1 MLGLTEADWK
11 RNIRKEVERKG
22 LTYNRK
28 KIQKQK
34 EVLVKMAVVLFI
46 TKREK
51 YRKKDR
57 SY

>member
-28 KIQKQK
+28 KIQEQK
-34 EVLVKMAVVLFI
+34 EVLVTVAVVVAI
-46 TKREK
+46 AIQKE
-51 YRKKDR
+51 R
-57 SY
+57 S

>member
-34 EVLVKMAVVLFI
+34 EVLVTVAVVVAI
-46 TKREK
+46 AIQKE
-51 YRKKDR
+51 R
-57 SY
+57 S